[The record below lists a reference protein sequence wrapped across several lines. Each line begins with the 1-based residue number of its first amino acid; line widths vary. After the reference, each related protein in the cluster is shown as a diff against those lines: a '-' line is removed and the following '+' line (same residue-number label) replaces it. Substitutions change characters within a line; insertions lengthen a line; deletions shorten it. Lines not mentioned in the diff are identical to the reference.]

1 MKHKSHEFKETYFE
15 RAVSHYRT
23 YKNMKLME
31 KAYFPKSILDE
42 NIPPNSRVLD
52 VGCAFGYFLKLC
64 AEYKLETYGLDIS
77 EYAIE
82 KAKAITK
89 AKLYLHDVNDGLQFF
104 QNEFFDLVTMFDI
117 IEHVKSPYNL
127 LMEVRRVLKRGA
139 KMVITTPNVNAIAKF
154 LKGNQWVG
162 FSDPTHLY
170 LFTSD
175 SLKFLVEKNGF
186 IVTKLETL
194 FHPFPKFLQKILNR
208 TGKGGEIW
216 LVGRKI

>member
-1 MKHKSHEFKETYFE
+1 LKDKSHKFNETYFE
-15 RAVSHYRT
+15 RAVSQYPT
-23 YKNMKLME
+23 YKDMKLME
-31 KAYFPKSILDE
+31 KAYFPRSILHE

-64 AEYKLETYGLDIS
+64 TDYRLETYGLDIS

-89 AKLYLHDVNDGLQFF
+89 AKLYLHDVNEGLQIF
-104 QNEFFDLVTMFDI
+104 QDEFFDLVTMFDI
-117 IEHVKSPYNL
+117 IEHVKSPCDL
-127 LMEVRRVLKRGA
+127 LMEVHRVLKRGA
-139 KMVITTPNVNAIAKF
+139 KIVITTPNVNAIAKL
-154 LKGNQWVG
+154 LKRKQWVG

-186 IVTKLETL
+186 IVMRLETI
-194 FHPFPKFLQKILNR
+194 FHPFPEFLQKILNR
-208 TGKGGEIW
+208 TGKGAEIW

>member
-1 MKHKSHEFKETYFE
+1 MKDKSHKFNETYFE

-23 YKNMKLME
+23 YKDMKLME
-31 KAYFPKSILDE
+31 KAYFPRFILHE

-64 AEYKLETYGLDIS
+64 ADYRLETYGLDIS

-82 KAKAITK
+82 KAK
-89 AKLYLHDVNDGLQFF
+89 LYLHDVNEGLQIF
-104 QNEFFDLVTMFDI
+104 QDEFFDFVTMFDI
-117 IEHVKSPYNL
+117 IEHVKSPCDL
-127 LMEVRRVLKRGA
+127 LMEVHRVLKRGA
-139 KMVITTPNVNAIAKF
+139 KIVITTPNVNAIAKL
-154 LKGNQWVG
+154 LKGKQWVG

-186 IVTKLETL
+186 IVKVRNDFSSLPRVL
-194 FHPFPKFLQKILNR
+194 AKDFK
-208 TGKGGEIW
+208 
-216 LVGRKI
+216 